1 MIRWRNHQVRNAN
14 IENVSSFLNSLSKTN
29 YPLASKEFDSLLN
42 IKKQML
48 NQNDLNFEAW
58 DRYYYSQYIEPLL
71 DKSIS
76 PLKKTQN
83 NLSSYFSVGTVF
95 SGLSDVFYSM
105 YGVRFEI
112 QDTIPGEVW
121 HKDVRK
127 LAVVHESEGVIGTI
141 YCDLFQRESQDIPKY
156 DNAAHFTV
164 RCCRRIDND
173 EPIVKEQNWRMNN
186 DKHERLVS
194 SNGKTRKYQ
203 IPIVVLVTSFS
214 PLRQGIPSLMDLSE
228 IETLF
233 HEMGHAM
240 HCKILL
246 TKQCFHRLT
255 FNTLVGRE

>member
-1 MIRWRNHQVRNAN
+1 MGIYILMTRWLNHQVLIIN
-14 IENVSSFLNSLSKTN
+14 IENVSSFLNSLSNAN
-29 YPLASKEFDSLLN
+29 YPFAYKEFDSLLN
-42 IKKQML
+42 IKKQVL
-48 NQNDLNFEAW
+48 KRNDVTFEAW
-58 DRYYYSQYIEPLL
+58 DRYYYAQYVEPLF
-71 DKSIS
+71 DKNLAS
-76 PLKKTQN
+76 PNPKNIQN
-83 NLSSYFSVGTVF
+83 NLSNYFSVGNVF

-112 QDTIPGEVW
+112 QDTIPGEIW

-127 LAVVHESEGVIGTI
+127 LAVVHEHEGIIGTI
-141 YCDLFQRESQDIPKY
+141 YCDLFQRDSQDISKY

-186 DKHERLVS
+186 DRHERLVS

-214 PLRQGIPSLMDLSE
+214 PLKQGIPSLMDLSD

-240 HCKILL
+240 HCKGLF
-246 TKQCFHRLT
+246 T
-255 FNTLVGRE
+255 